1 MINLQKGGNINLAKE
16 AAGVTIFRIG
26 LAWDA
31 NAQGGNDFDLDAAAI
46 PCKADGKAVGPDAIC
61 FYHQLDWGNGALKH
75 SGDERTGAAE
85 GDDETITV
93 DLSKMPAEVE
103 KVVVI
108 VNIHD
113 AKNRNQNF
121 GQVKNAKVHLYEGA
135 GGTSSD
141 GGDKIVANYDLEEDA
156 SMSRCLVFCE
166 LYKKD
171 NDWKFKA
178 INESKGSANDVIYR
192 DILRGFG
199 LDVDNSPAI

>member
-1 MINLQKGGNINLAKE
+1 MINLSKGGNINLAKE
-16 AAGVTIFRIG
+16 AAGVTVFRIG

-31 NAQGGNDFDLDAAAI
+31 NASGGADFDLDAAAI
-46 PCKADGKAVGPDAIC
+46 PCGADGKAVDPEAIC
-61 FYHQLDWGNGALKH
+61 FYHQLDWKGALKH
-75 SGDERTGAAE
+75 SGDERTGAAA

-93 DLSKMPAEVE
+93 DLAKMPAEVQ

-113 AKNRNQNF
+113 AQARNQNF
-121 GQVKNAKVHLYEGA
+121 GMVKNAKVHLYEGA
-135 GGTSSD
+135 CGTSSD

-166 LYKKD
+166 LYRKD

-178 INESKGSANDVIYR
+178 INESKGAANEVIYR

-199 LDVDNSPAI
+199 LDVANSPAI

>member
-16 AAGVTIFRIG
+16 ANGVKVFRIG

-31 NAQGGNDFDLDAAAI
+31 NTSGGADFDLDAAAI
-46 PCKADGKAVGPDAIC
+46 AAKADGKAVNGDAMC
-61 FYHQLDWGNGALKH
+61 FYRNLNLFDGAIVH

-93 DLSKMPAEVE
+93 NLEKLPAEVE
-103 KVVVI
+103 KVIVI

-113 AKNRNQNF
+113 AKARQQNF
-121 GQVKNAKVHLYEGA
+121 GMVKNAKCTLYSGAEGNEV
-135 GGTSSD
+135 
-141 GGDKIVANYDLEEDA
+141 VAKYDLEEDA

-171 NDWKFKA
+171 GDWKFKA
-178 INESKGSANDVIYR
+178 INESKGSYSEVIYR

>member
-1 MINLQKGGNINLAKE
+1 MVNLSKGGNINLAKE
-16 AAGVTIFRIG
+16 AAGVTTFRIG

-31 NAQGGNDFDLDAAAI
+31 NASGGADFDLDAAAI
-46 PCKADGKAVGPDAIC
+46 PTDANGKAVNPDAIC

-93 DLSKMPAEVE
+93 DLAKM
-103 KVVVI
+103 
-108 VNIHD
+108 NIHD

-121 GQVKNAKVHLYEGA
+121 GMVKNAKVHLYEGTE
-135 GGTSSD
+135 GN
-141 GGDKIVANYDLEEDA
+141 KIVANYDLEEDA

-178 INESKGSANDVIYR
+178 INESKGSANEVIYR
-192 DILRGFG
+192 DILRSFG

>member
-1 MINLQKGGNINLAKE
+1 MIQLSKGGNINLAKE
-16 AAGVTIFRIG
+16 AAGVTVFRIG

-31 NAQGGNDFDLDAAAI
+31 NATGGADFDLDAAAI
-46 PCKADGKAVGPDAIC
+46 PCKADGKAVDPEAIC
-61 FYHQLDWGNGALKH
+61 FYHQLDWKGALKH

-93 DLSKMPAEVE
+93 DLAKMPAEVE

-113 AKNRNQNF
+113 AKARQQNF

-135 GGTSSD
+135 EGN
-141 GGDKIVANYDLEEDA
+141 KIVANYDLEEDA

-178 INESKGSANDVIYR
+178 INESKGSFNEVIYR
-192 DILRGFG
+192 DILRSFG
-199 LDVDNSPAI
+199 LDVANSPAI

>member
-1 MINLQKGGNINLAKE
+1 MINLSKGGNINLAKE
-16 AAGVTIFRIG
+16 ASGVKVFRIG

-31 NAQGGNDFDLDAAAI
+31 NTSGGADFDLDAAAI
-46 PCKADGKAVGPDAIC
+46 AAKADGKAVNGDAMC
-61 FYHQLDWGNGALKH
+61 FYRNLNLFDGAIVH
-75 SGDERTGAAE
+75 SGDERTGASE

-93 DLSKMPAEVE
+93 NLEKLPAEVE
-103 KVVVI
+103 KVIVL

-121 GQVKNAKVHLYEGA
+121 GMVKNAKCTLYSGAEGNEV
-135 GGTSSD
+135 
-141 GGDKIVANYDLEEDA
+141 VAKYDLEEDA

-171 NDWKFKA
+171 GDWKFKA
-178 INESKGSANDVIYR
+178 INESKGSYSEVIYR

-199 LDVDNSPAI
+199 LDVANSPAI